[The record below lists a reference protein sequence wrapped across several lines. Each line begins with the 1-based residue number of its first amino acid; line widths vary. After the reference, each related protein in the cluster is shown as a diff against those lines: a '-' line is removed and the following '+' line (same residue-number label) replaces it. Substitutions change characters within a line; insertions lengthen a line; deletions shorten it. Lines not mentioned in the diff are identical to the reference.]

1 MRGERKLTAKRKRKK
16 TNKKRN
22 AVFIILICI
31 VLTAVFALNH
41 ALRMKLRDIAVY
53 KCKNSATDMINRSIQ
68 NTLDDLDYTY
78 SDLVEI
84 NKNSEN
90 EITSVSCVSSKINS
104 LKTNISNEINKDF
117 ENQDKN
123 GFSIAVG
130 TISGINLFSG
140 VGPDITVHF
149 EKEGS
154 VKTNIKSSFSSAG
167 INQTL
172 HRIYIEVSSDIVAVA
187 AAGTYKSSVETEFL
201 LAETVIVGE
210 IPERYASI
218 S

>member
-1 MRGERKLTAKRKRKK
+1 MRTKRKRRKS
-16 TNKKRN
+16 NKKRN
-22 AVFIILICI
+22 ISLSILICL
-31 VLTAVFALNH
+31 VVTLLFALNH
-41 ALRMKLRDIAVY
+41 ELKMKLRDIAVY
-53 KCKNSATDMINRSIQ
+53 KCKNSATDMINESIQ
-68 NTLDDLDYTY
+68 NTLDDLDFTY
-78 SDLVEI
+78 NDLVEI

-90 EITSVSCVSSKINS
+90 EITSVSCVSSKINN
-104 LKTNISNEINKDF
+104 LKTDISDEINKGF

-123 GFSIAVG
+123 GFSIALG

-140 VGPDITVHF
+140 VGPEITIHF

-187 AAGTYKSSVETEFL
+187 AAGTYKSNVKTEFL

>member
-1 MRGERKLTAKRKRKK
+1 MTAKRKRKK

>member
-1 MRGERKLTAKRKRKK
+1 MT
-16 TNKKRN
+16 
-22 AVFIILICI
+22 IL
-31 VLTAVFALNH
+31 FSLNH
-41 ALRMKLRDIAVY
+41 QLKIKLRDIAVY
-53 KCKNSATDMINRSIQ
+53 KCRNNATEMINEAIQ
-68 NTLDDLDYTY
+68 NTLSSSDYTY
-78 SDLVEI
+78 DNLVDI
-84 NKNSEN
+84 SKNSDN
-90 EITSVSCVSSKINS
+90 EITSISSMSSKINR
-104 LKTNISNEINKDF
+104 LKTDISEEINKGF
-117 ENQDKN
+117 KNQDKN
-123 GFSIAVG
+123 GFNIAVG
-130 TISGINLFSG
+130 TISGINLLSG
-140 VGPDITVHF
+140 IGPEITVHF

-187 AAGTYKSSVETEFL
+187 ASGTYKSNVKTEYL

>member
-1 MRGERKLTAKRKRKK
+1 MTAKRKRKK

-22 AVFIILICI
+22 AVFIIFICI

-53 KCKNSATDMINRSIQ
+53 KCKNSATDMINKSIQ
-68 NTLDDLDYTY
+68 NTLDDLDFTY

-104 LKTNISNEINKDF
+104 LKTNISNEINKGF

>member
-1 MRGERKLTAKRKRKK
+1 
-16 TNKKRN
+16 
-22 AVFIILICI
+22 
-31 VLTAVFALNH
+31 
-41 ALRMKLRDIAVY
+41 MKLRDIAVY
-53 KCKNSATDMINRSIQ
+53 KCENRATDMINEAIQ
-68 NTLDDLDYTY
+68 NTLENSDFTY
-78 SDLVEI
+78 NDLVEI
-84 NKNSEN
+84 NKNSDN

-104 LKTNISNEINKDF
+104 LKTDISKQINKGF

-154 VKTNIKSSFSSAG
+154 VKTDIKSSFSSAG

-172 HRIYIEVSSDIVAVA
+172 HRIYIEVSSDIVAIA
-187 AAGTYKSSVETEFL
+187 AAGTYKSNVETKFL

-210 IPERYASI
+210 IPEGYVSI

>member
-1 MRGERKLTAKRKRKK
+1 MRAKLKRKSR
-16 TNKKRN
+16 NRKRN
-22 AVFIILICI
+22 SVIIVLICI
-31 VLTAVFALNH
+31 VVTILFSLNH
-41 ALRMKLRDIAVY
+41 QLKIKLRDIAIY
-53 KCKNSATDMINRSIQ
+53 KCQNSATDMINEAIQ
-68 NTLDDLDYTY
+68 NTLSDSDYTY

-84 NKNSEN
+84 SKNSDN
-90 EITSVSCVSSKINS
+90 EITSISCASSKINS
-104 LKTNISNEINKDF
+104 LKTSISDEINKGF

-123 GFSIAVG
+123 GFNISVG
-130 TISGINLFSG
+130 TVTGINLFSG
-140 VGPDITVHF
+140 VGPEITVHF

-154 VKTNIKSSFSSAG
+154 VKTNIKSSFSGAG

-172 HRIYIEVSSDIVAVA
+172 HQIYIEVSSDIVAVA
-187 AAGTYKSSVETEFL
+187 ADGTYESNVETEFL

>member
-1 MRGERKLTAKRKRKK
+1 MTAKRKRRK

-22 AVFIILICI
+22 AVFIILVCI

-53 KCKNSATDMINRSIQ
+53 KCKNSATDMINKSIQ
-68 NTLDDLDYTY
+68 NTLDDLDFTY

-104 LKTNISNEINKDF
+104 LKTNISNEINKGF

>member
-1 MRGERKLTAKRKRKK
+1 MTAKRKRKK

-117 ENQDKN
+117 KNQDKN

-210 IPERYASI
+210 IPERYALI

>member
-1 MRGERKLTAKRKRKK
+1 
-16 TNKKRN
+16 
-22 AVFIILICI
+22 
-31 VLTAVFALNH
+31 
-41 ALRMKLRDIAVY
+41 
-53 KCKNSATDMINRSIQ
+53 MINEAIQ
-68 NTLDDLDYTY
+68 NTLENSDFTY
-78 SDLVEI
+78 NDLVEI
-84 NKNSEN
+84 NKNSDN

-104 LKTNISNEINKDF
+104 LKTDISKQINKGF

-154 VKTNIKSSFSSAG
+154 VKTDIKSSFSSAG

-172 HRIYIEVSSDIVAVA
+172 HRIYIEVSSDIVAIA
-187 AAGTYKSSVETEFL
+187 AAGTYKSNVETKFL

-210 IPERYASI
+210 IPEGYVSI

>member
-1 MRGERKLTAKRKRKK
+1 MRAKRKRKH
-16 TNKKRN
+16 TNRKRN
-22 AVFIILICI
+22 AILIIFICVVVTI
-31 VLTAVFALNH
+31 LFSLNH
-41 ALRMKLRDIAVY
+41 QLKIKLRDIAVY
-53 KCKNSATDMINRSIQ
+53 KCKNNATEMINEAIQ
-68 NTLDDLDYTY
+68 NTLSNSNYTY
-78 SDLVEI
+78 DNLVEI

-90 EITSVSCVSSKINS
+90 EITSVSSISSKINS
-104 LKTNISNEINKDF
+104 LKTDISDEINRGFK
-117 ENQDKN
+117 NQDKN
-123 GFSIAVG
+123 GFGITIG
-130 TISGINLFSG
+130 TISGINLLSG
-140 VGPDITVHF
+140 VGPEITVHF

-172 HRIYIEVSSDIVAVA
+172 HRIYIEVSSDIVAVTA
-187 AAGTYKSSVETEFL
+187 SGTYKSNVETEFL

>member
-1 MRGERKLTAKRKRKK
+1 MRAKHKRRKA
-16 TNKKRN
+16 NKKRN
-22 AVFIILICI
+22 AALIILLCFALT
-31 VLTAVFALNH
+31 VLFALNH
-41 ALRMKLRDIAVY
+41 QLKTKLKDIAVY
-53 KCKNSATDMINRSIQ
+53 KCKNSATRIINEAIQ
-68 NTLDDLDYTY
+68 NTLSTYDLSYN
-78 SDLVEI
+78 DLVEI
-84 NKNSEN
+84 NKNSEDQ
-90 EITSVSCVSSKINS
+90 ITSISCVSSKINS
-104 LKTNISNEINKDF
+104 LKTDISDQINKDY

-123 GFSIAVG
+123 VISIALG

-167 INQTL
+167 VNQTL

-187 AAGTYKSSVETEFL
+187 AAGTYKANVQTEFL

-210 IPERYASI
+210 IPEGYVSI

>member
-1 MRGERKLTAKRKRKK
+1 MTAKRKRKK

-90 EITSVSCVSSKINS
+90 EITSMSCVSSKINS

-172 HRIYIEVSSDIVAVA
+172 HRMYIEVSSDIVAVA

>member
-1 MRGERKLTAKRKRKK
+1 MTAKRKRRK

-22 AVFIILICI
+22 AVFIIFVCI
-31 VLTAVFALNH
+31 VLTVVFALNH

-53 KCKNSATDMINRSIQ
+53 KCKNSATDMINKSIQ
-68 NTLDDLDYTY
+68 NTLDDLDFTY

-104 LKTNISNEINKDF
+104 LKTNISNEINKGF

-140 VGPDITVHF
+140 VGPDIMVHF

>member
-1 MRGERKLTAKRKRKK
+1 MRAKRRRR
-16 TNKKRN
+16 NSNNKRN
-22 AVFIILICI
+22 VLLIIIICI
-31 VLTAVFALNH
+31 VVTTIFTINH
-41 ALRMKLRDIAVY
+41 ELRIKLRDIAVY
-53 KCKNSATDMINRSIQ
+53 KCENRATDMINEAIQ
-68 NTLDDLDYTY
+68 NTLDNSDYTY
-78 SDLVEI
+78 NDLVEI
-84 NKNSEN
+84 NKNSDN

-104 LKTNISNEINKDF
+104 LKTDISRQINKGF

-123 GFSIAVG
+123 GFNIAVG

-140 VGPDITVHF
+140 VGPEIKVHF

-172 HRIYIEVSSDIVAVA
+172 HRIYVEISTDIVAIA
-187 AAGTYKSSVETEFL
+187 ASGTYKSNVKTEFL
-201 LAETVIVGE
+201 LAETIIVGE
-210 IPERYASI
+210 IPEGYVSI

>member
-1 MRGERKLTAKRKRKK
+1 M
-16 TNKKRN
+16 
-22 AVFIILICI
+22 IILICVVVTI
-31 VLTAVFALNH
+31 LLSLNYQ
-41 ALRMKLRDIAVY
+41 LKIKLRDIAVY
-53 KCKNSATDMINRSIQ
+53 KCKNSATDMINDAIQ
-68 NTLDDLDYTY
+68 NTLSDIDYTY
-78 SDLVEI
+78 NDLVEI
-84 NKNSEN
+84 GKNSDN

-104 LKTNISNEINKDF
+104 LKSNISDEINKGF
-117 ENQDKN
+117 EDSDKN

-130 TISGINLFSG
+130 TITGINLFSG
-140 VGPDITVHF
+140 IGPEVTVHF

-154 VKTNIKSSFSSAG
+154 VKTNIKSSFTSAG

-172 HRIYIEVSSDIVAVA
+172 HQIYIEVSTDIVAVA
-187 AAGTYKSSVETEFL
+187 ASGTYESNVKTEFL

>member
-1 MRGERKLTAKRKRKK
+1 MTAKRKRRK

-31 VLTAVFALNH
+31 VLTVVFALNH

-53 KCKNSATDMINRSIQ
+53 KCKNSATDMINKSIQ
-68 NTLDDLDYTY
+68 NTLDNLDFTY

-104 LKTNISNEINKDF
+104 LKTNISNEINKGF

-172 HRIYIEVSSDIVAVA
+172 HRIYIEVSLDIVAVA

>member
-1 MRGERKLTAKRKRKK
+1 MRAKRKRK
-16 TNKKRN
+16 NKNRKRN
-22 AVFIILICI
+22 ILLIILICLVVTI
-31 VLTAVFALNH
+31 LFSLNH
-41 ALRMKLRDIAVY
+41 QLKMKLRDIAVY
-53 KCKNSATDMINRSIQ
+53 KCRNNATEMINKAIQ
-68 NTLDDLDYTY
+68 NTLNDSDYTY
-78 SDLVEI
+78 DDLVEI

-90 EITSVSCVSSKINS
+90 EITSVSCTTSKINS
-104 LKTNISNEINKDF
+104 LKTDISDEINNGF

-123 GFSIAVG
+123 GFSIAIG

-140 VGPDITVHF
+140 VGPEIKVHF

-154 VKTNIKSSFSSAG
+154 VKTDIRSSFSSAG

-172 HRIYIEVSSDIVAVA
+172 HRIYIEVCSDIVAVA
-187 AAGTYKSSVETEFL
+187 ASGTYRSKVKTEYL

>member
-1 MRGERKLTAKRKRKK
+1 MTAKRKRRK

-31 VLTAVFALNH
+31 VLTVVFALNH

-53 KCKNSATDMINRSIQ
+53 KCKNSATDMINNSIQ
-68 NTLDDLDYTY
+68 NTLDDLDFTY

-104 LKTNISNEINKDF
+104 LKTNISNEINKGF